1 MPASLRVVG
10 GRTQDSVV
18 TDAAD
23 TTAPSEP
30 VVARY
35 RVEPEAIRSYADA
48 VHEHDAIYHDA
59 GAAQQAGFGGIVAP
73 PMFAAVYSAEAVW
86 SAVLAA
92 IDVDAGPVIHS
103 GQELVW
109 SEPVQAGDE
118 VETRAWLDAVVER
131 DPMRLYSFVSESRNQ
146 HGREVVRGVW
156 TIVVVQP

>member
-1 MPASLRVVG
+1 MA
-10 GRTQDSVV
+10 
-18 TDAAD
+18 DAAD
-23 TTAPSEP
+23 ISATPGQ

-35 RVEPEAIRSYADA
+35 LVEPEAIRRYADA

-59 GAAQQAGFGGIVAP
+59 RAAEQAGFAGLVAP

-86 SAVLAA
+86 SAVLATV
-92 IDVDAGPVIHS
+92 DVDAGPVIHS

-109 SEPVQAGDE
+109 SEPVCAGDE

-131 DPMRLYSFVSESRNQ
+131 DAMRLHSFVSESRNQ

-156 TIVVVQP
+156 TILVAQP